1 MPGTSGWQL
10 RDGEQIIT
18 SNTSLLG
25 RKHFLIGIT
34 RVRNEALILRD
45 TLDYVGTH
53 VDAIVAYDDASTDRT
68 LEILGGHPKVALI
81 VTNRSWEADIEARR
95 IAEGRHRGLLLQTA
109 REQLQFD
116 WIFCFDADEH
126 VTGDLRG
133 FIEGTHSSD
142 YDGVRV
148 QLFDAYMTPGDHASY
163 QADRELLGFRR
174 FFGPE
179 RRDILMLWR
188 NRSEVIFAK
197 RHAREPGGVERVGT
211 GLYCQ
216 HYGTRP
222 LGRDLRILCGTLSVR
237 YLRTKMAAIAKVE
250 QSTSNLTLCGPC
262 TSGVTRSSRMRSR
275 CDLSENRAFLPARA
289 NVTAWLTGSRRA
301 SRFSQKRPL
310 HSAGHSIFHD
320 RFKPTGVSEDP
331 ESRYYP
337 SQVRDFFRGPVQSRE
352 GDGEN

>member
-1 MPGTSGWQL
+1 MPGTSSWQL
-10 RDGEQIIT
+10 CDGEQIIAC
-18 SNTSLLG
+18 NTSLLG
-25 RKHFLIGIT
+25 HRHFLIGIT

-45 TLDYVGTH
+45 TLDYVGKH

-116 WIFCFDADEH
+116 WIFCFDADER

-148 QLFDAYMTPGDHASY
+148 QLFDAYMTPGDHAPY
-163 QADRELLGFRR
+163 QADGELLGFRR

-188 NRSEVIFAK
+188 NRSEVIFHLA
-197 RHAREPGGVERVGT
+197 
-211 GLYCQ
+211 
-216 HYGTRP
+216 
-222 LGRDLRILCGTLSVR
+222 S
-237 YLRTKMAAIAKVE
+237 
-250 QSTSNLTLCGPC
+250 CGPC

-275 CDLSENRAFLPARA
+275 CE
-289 NVTAWLTGSRRA
+289 T
-301 SRFSQKRPL
+301 RPL
-310 HSAGHSIFHD
+310 GLSASEQHSCGCPFGSPGNRYSFDNFSFLGQD
-320 RFKPTGVSEDP
+320 RIDNLLKVHI
-331 ESRYYP
+331 
-337 SQVRDFFRGPVQSRE
+337 
-352 GDGEN
+352 